1 MSDTTELTRPTKR
14 VWMRL
19 PLGRRGL
26 VLAALS
32 VTAAGVVLNWGWLTA
47 VGLAPLI
54 VAAAPCAA
62 MCALGLCMTGGSKSC
77 STKTSSARKSEIQ
90 CD

>member
-1 MSDTTELTRPTKR
+1 MSDTPELARPTTR

-32 VTAAGVVLNWGWLTA
+32 VTAAVAVLNWGWLTA

-54 VAAAPCAA
+54 LAVAPCAA

-77 STKTSSARKSEIQ
+77 PAKTNSARE
-90 CD
+90 